1 MKRLVRIIKE
11 TNTAAISGGIRGLGN
26 VTGDPAIADEHVSGY
41 ISDNQAYTEKLK
53 GNITNGLYG
62 FEEKDDEWSMS
73 QKEVKTMKRI
83 FHKSFKT
90 LREEIA
96 NVAGSGEIAGLGV
109 TPPDKPANWGEP
121 GVSNKKQKKPSVLR
135 RPPPLNE
142 ERRNEIEQN
151 FKLDRDTKLQDIIDD
166 FNEPPHEAYDAGDG
180 KHFIHV
186 WNHPHPDNPS
196 VMERTTIFT
205 NKQTGH
211 TNARI
216 DSRVIP
222 SQHDDREELHHDMLT
237 RGRTGG
243 PKGFVAD
250 AYHML
255 MNGRAGK
262 YAIINHGSAYVDPSG
277 QIHLANSSRSKG
289 AHGMI
294 KRLKDKYEGVIHSI
308 YDPKTGDLR
317 EPQSGGFVATTK
329 MANDPKLNPL
339 TKHAAQA
346 IPQTMLDPEH
356 RGPQN
361 KPIWVNKK

>member
-1 MKRLVRIIKE
+1 MSRGKCTNMK
-11 TNTAAISGGIRGLGN
+11 
-26 VTGDPAIADEHVSGY
+26 
-41 ISDNQAYTEKLK
+41 
-53 GNITNGLYG
+53 
-62 FEEKDDEWSMS
+62 
-73 QKEVKTMKRI
+73 KTFR
-83 FHKSFKT
+83 T

-109 TPPDKPANWGEP
+109 TPSDKPANWGEP
-121 GVSNKKQKKPSVLR
+121 GVSKKIQRKLQRKPSVLR
-135 RPPPLNE
+135 RTPPLNE
-142 ERRNEIEQN
+142 ERRNEIEQD
-151 FKLDRDTKLQDIIDD
+151 FKLHKDTKLQDIIDD
-166 FNEPPHEAYDAGDG
+166 FGEPPHETYDAGDG

-205 NKQTGH
+205 DKQTGH
-211 TNARI
+211 TNAQI

-222 SQHDDREELHHDMLT
+222 SQHDDREELHHNILT

-243 PKGFVAD
+243 PKGFVVD

-262 YAIINHGSAYVDPSG
+262 YAILNHGGTYVKSSG
-277 QIHLANSSRSKG
+277 EVKLTNSSRSKG

-329 MANDPKLNPL
+329 MANDPKLDQL
-339 TKHAAQA
+339 TKHAAEA
-346 IPQTMLDPEH
+346 IPQTMLDPDH